1 MKQLSFVLLFI
12 IIVQKTSFSQTGKL
26 DSLFASG
33 DTTAVMDS
41 LMKDFDLFLD
51 SMSAPR
57 SFLSISA
64 GAGNGYFS
72 FENKNSAYLT
82 SKRKVILS
90 PGIGYYHKSGLG
102 LSATAFMLNDAG
114 GLNLY
119 QMSFSPSYDLIRRSF
134 STGIAYT
141 RYAQKDSVDF
151 YLTPVQNELFAY
163 FSYKKWWVRPS
174 INVAYGWGSE
184 ASYEKR
190 KRTRLARLLSQ
201 NHRLFVRVRNEETV
215 QDFSMTFSVRKDFDW
230 YNVLGKKDNIT
241 FTPVIML
248 TSGTQNF
255 GFNTSYSYNF
265 TAIRAN
271 SLPSNQQ
278 LSDNTGFAAQS
289 ASVILRGSYLK
300 GKLLIQPQ
308 VLFDY
313 YLPAADDKFNVAFSI
328 TAGINL

>member
-1 MKQLSFVLLFI
+1 MKQLAFVFLFMV
-12 IIVQKTSFSQTGKL
+12 VQKTSFSQTGKL

-33 DTTAVMDS
+33 DTTAIMDS

-51 SMSAPR
+51 SLSAPK
-57 SFLSISA
+57 SFFNISL

-72 FENKNSAYLT
+72 FENKNSVYL
-82 SKRKVILS
+82 SSARKLILS

-102 LSATAFMLNDAG
+102 VSATAYLLADN

-119 QMSFSPSYDLIRRSF
+119 QMSFSPSYDVIRRSF
-134 STGIAYT
+134 STGVSYT
-141 RYAQKDSVDF
+141 RYAHKDSVDF
-151 YLTPVQNELFAY
+151 YLTPVQNEVFVY
-163 FSYKKWWVRPS
+163 FSYKNWWVRPS
-174 INVAYGWGSE
+174 INFAYGWGSK

-190 KRTRLARLLSQ
+190 KRTLLARLLTQ
-201 NHRLFVRVRNEETV
+201 NRRRFIRITNEESV
-215 QDFSMTFSVRKDFDW
+215 QDLSMTVSVRKDFDW

-241 FTPVIML
+241 FTPVLML

-265 TAIRAN
+265 APIRVN

-278 LSDNTGFAAQS
+278 LSDNTAFAAQS
-289 ASVILRGSYLK
+289 ASLVLRGSYMK

-313 YLPAADDKFNVAFSI
+313 YLPAADDKFNMAFSI
-328 TAGINL
+328 MAGISL

>member
-1 MKQLSFVLLFI
+1 MKQLSFILLFI
-12 IIVQKTSFSQTGKL
+12 LVQKLSFSQTGKL

-51 SMSAPR
+51 SMSAPK
-57 SFLSISA
+57 SFLNIGV

-72 FENKNSAYLT
+72 FENKNSVYLT
-82 SKRKVILS
+82 SKRKLILS

-102 LSATAFMLNDAG
+102 LSATAFLLNDN

-119 QMSFSPSYDLIRRSF
+119 QVAFSPSYDLIRRSF

-141 RYAQKDSVDF
+141 RYAKKDSVDF
-151 YLTPVQNELFAY
+151 YLTPVQNEVFAY
-163 FSYKKWWVRPS
+163 FSYKNWWVRPS

-215 QDFSMTFSVRKDFDW
+215 QDFSMTLSVRKDFDW
-230 YNVLGKKDNIT
+230 YNVLGRKDNIT

-255 GFNTSYSYNF
+255 GFNTSYSYSF

-278 LSDNTGFAAQS
+278 LSDNTAFAAQS
-289 ASVILRGSYLK
+289 ASVVLRGSYLK

-313 YLPAADDKFNVAFSI
+313 YLPEADDKFNVAFSI
-328 TAGINL
+328 TAGISL